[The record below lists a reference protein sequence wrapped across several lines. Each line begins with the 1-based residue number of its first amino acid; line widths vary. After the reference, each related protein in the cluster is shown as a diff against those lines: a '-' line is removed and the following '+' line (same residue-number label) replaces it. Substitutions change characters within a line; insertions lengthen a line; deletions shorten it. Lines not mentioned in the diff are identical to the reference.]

1 MIHALV
7 FAATAPFVSLYF
19 FSQYNIVD
27 SEPKQGA
34 GERGAGG
41 YDRQL
46 ATCQLTQMRKTEAS
60 FSLCVFTLMAP
71 EHICVTCR
79 GGGGLVRVTETDRK
93 LYSEDLDSLAGIFLI
108 IIFFPLL
115 CTAYIKEPC
124 FHPMP
129 ALWLCYRR

>member
-19 FSQYNIVD
+19 FSQCNVVD
-27 SEPKQGA
+27 SEPKQSA
-34 GERGAGG
+34 GKRGARG

-46 ATCQLTQMRKTEAS
+46 ATCQLTRMRKTEAS

-79 GGGGLVRVTETDRK
+79 GGGGLALRQIENCTVRTLTA
-93 LYSEDLDSLAGIFLI
+93 SLAFFNYY
-108 IIFFPLL
+108 FFPPPTYSIYKGALL
-115 CTAYIKEPC
+115 SPHASS
-124 FHPMP
+124 
-129 ALWLCYRR
+129 LWLCYRR